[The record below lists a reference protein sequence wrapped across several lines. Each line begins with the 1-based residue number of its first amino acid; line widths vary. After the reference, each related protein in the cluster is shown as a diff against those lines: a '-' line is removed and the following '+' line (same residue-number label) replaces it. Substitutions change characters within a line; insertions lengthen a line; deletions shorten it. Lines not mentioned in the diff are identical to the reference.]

1 MAQITVVLYTDSFD
15 PSTRYAQIQEFDGQ
29 HLMGEVV
36 LSFDQIAEVIA
47 LLTQLQAQETSHA
60 PTH

>member
-1 MAQITVVLYTDSFD
+1 MAQMKVVRYTDSFD
-15 PSTRYAQIQEFDGQ
+15 PGTRYAQIQEFDGQ

-47 LLTQLQAQETSHA
+47 LLTQLQAQEASHA
-60 PTH
+60 IH